1 MQSPIKICELHIP
14 LKNKYYP
21 RMKKILLILSLI
33 VLVVACS
40 SNEGDNNTDGNNYDR
55 TALLTNWADNIILP
69 SYVNYQAKVQTL
81 VTNTNTFVATPTEAN
96 LQTVR
101 ISWLEAYK
109 AYQYISMYNLGKAEE
124 INLNMASNTYP
135 TNTIGIESNISSG
148 TYNLALLSQLDK
160 QGFPALD
167 YLINGLSTNEAS
179 IVGFYA
185 TNANATNYKQY
196 LTAVVSKLKTNID
209 AVVTDWN
216 SGFRNSYV
224 ANNGTS
230 VSSSVN
236 KTTNLFVKNFEKDIR
251 TGKIGIPAGVF
262 SSGVKYPEKVEGYYK
277 NDISKELL
285 NVSIKATQDFF
296 NGKHFNSTTTGEGLK
311 TYLDFLNAIRN
322 GQKLSDII
330 NNQFATIYTVTNTL
344 NNSFSQQ
351 VNTDNSKMIVAYDAL
366 QQNVIYTKLDM
377 MQALNITIDYID
389 GDGD

>member
-1 MQSPIKICELHIP
+1 
-14 LKNKYYP
+14 
-21 RMKKILLILSLI
+21 MKKILLILSLI
-33 VLVVACS
+33 ALVVACS

-55 TALLTNWADNIILP
+55 TALLTNWADNIIVP
-69 SYVNYQAKVQTL
+69 SYVNYQAKLQTL
-81 VTNTNTFVATPTEAN
+81 VTSTNTFVATPTEAN

-101 ISWLEAYK
+101 TSWLEAYK
-109 AYQYISMYNLGKAEE
+109 GYQYISMYNLGKAEE

-135 TNTIGIESNISSG
+135 TSTIGIESNISSG
-148 TYNLALLSQLDK
+148 SYNLALLSQFDK

-167 YLINGLSTNEAS
+167 YLINGLGTNDAS

-185 TNANATNYKQY
+185 TNANAANYKQY
-196 LTAVVSKLKTNID
+196 LTAVVSKLKTNAD

-236 KTTNLFVKNFEKDIR
+236 KTTNLFVKNLEKDIR
-251 TGKIGIPAGVF
+251 TGKLGIPAGIF

-285 NVSIKATQDFF
+285 NVSIKAQQDFF
-296 NGKHFNSTTTGEGLK
+296 NGKHFNSTATGEGLK

-322 GQKLSDII
+322 GQQLSDII
-330 NNQFATIYTVTNTL
+330 NNQFATIYTVNNAL

-351 VNTDNSKMIVAYDAL
+351 INTDNSKMIAAYDAL

-377 MQALNITIDYID
+377 MQALNITIDYVD

>member
-1 MQSPIKICELHIP
+1 
-14 LKNKYYP
+14 
-21 RMKKILLILSLI
+21 MKKILLILSLI
-33 VLVVACS
+33 VIVVACS
-40 SNEGDNNTDGNNYDR
+40 SNEGENNSDGNNYDR
-55 TALLTNWADNIILP
+55 TALLTNWADNIIVP
-69 SYVNYQAKVQTL
+69 SYINYQTKVQTL
-81 VTNTNTFVATPTEAN
+81 VTNTNTFVANPTEVN

-101 ISWLEAYK
+101 TSWLEAYK

-124 INLNMASNTYP
+124 INLNIASNTYP

-148 TYNLALLSQLDK
+148 TYDLALLSQLDK

-167 YLINGLSTNEAS
+167 YLINGLSTNDAS

-216 SGFRNSYV
+216 SGFRNSYI

-311 TYLDFLNAIRN
+311 SYLDFLNVIRN

-330 NNQFATIYTVTNTL
+330 NNQFAAIYTVTNTL

-351 VNTDNSKMIVAYDAL
+351 VNTDNSKMIAAYDAL

-377 MQALNITIDYID
+377 MQALNITIDYVD

>member
-1 MQSPIKICELHIP
+1 
-14 LKNKYYP
+14 
-21 RMKKILLILSLI
+21 MKKILFILSFIAI
-33 VLVVACS
+33 VIACS
-40 SNEGDNNTDGNNYDR
+40 SNDSSSSDGDNYDR
-55 TALLTNWADNIILP
+55 TVLLTNWADNIIIP
-69 SYVNYQAKVQTL
+69 SYVNYQAKAQIL
-81 VTNTNTFVATPTEAN
+81 VSDANTFVSNPTEVN

-101 ISWLEAYK
+101 TSWIEAYK
-109 AYQYISMYNLGKAEE
+109 AYQYIAMYNLGKAEE
-124 INLNMASNTYP
+124 INLNAASNTYP

-148 TYNLALLSQLDK
+148 SYDLSLLSQFDK

-167 YLINGLSTNEAS
+167 YLINGLGADDAS

-185 TNANATNYKQY
+185 TNANAANYKQY
-196 LTAVVSKLKTNID
+196 LTAVASKLKTNAD

-236 KTTNLFVKNFEKDIR
+236 KTTNLFVKNLEKDIR
-251 TGKIGIPAGVF
+251 TGKIGIPAGIF
-262 SSGVKYPEKVEGYYK
+262 SSGVVYPEKVEGYYK

-285 NVSIKATQDFF
+285 NVSVKASQDFF
-296 NGKHFNSTTTGEGLK
+296 NGKHFNHTTTGEGLK
-311 TYLDFLNAIRN
+311 SYLDFLNAVKN
-322 GQKLSDII
+322 GQKLSDVI
-330 NNQFATIYTVTNTL
+330 NNQFAAIYDVNNTL

-351 VNTDNSKMIVAYDAL
+351 ISTDNSKMIAAYDAL

-377 MQALNITIDYID
+377 MQALKITIDYVD

>member
-1 MQSPIKICELHIP
+1 
-14 LKNKYYP
+14 
-21 RMKKILLILSLI
+21 
-33 VLVVACS
+33 
-40 SNEGDNNTDGNNYDR
+40 
-55 TALLTNWADNIILP
+55 
-69 SYVNYQAKVQTL
+69 
-81 VTNTNTFVATPTEAN
+81 
-96 LQTVR
+96 
-101 ISWLEAYK
+101 
-109 AYQYISMYNLGKAEE
+109 
-124 INLNMASNTYP
+124 
-135 TNTIGIESNISSG
+135 
-148 TYNLALLSQLDK
+148 
-160 QGFPALD
+160 
-167 YLINGLSTNEAS
+167 LINGLSTNDAS

-209 AVVTDWN
+209 TVVTDWN
-216 SGFRNSYV
+216 SGFRNSYI

-311 TYLDFLNAIRN
+311 SYLDFLNVIRN

-330 NNQFATIYTVTNTL
+330 NNQFVTIYTVTNTL

-351 VNTDNSKMIVAYDAL
+351 VNIDNSKMIIAYDAL

-377 MQALNITIDYID
+377 MQALNITIDYVD

>member
-1 MQSPIKICELHIP
+1 
-14 LKNKYYP
+14 
-21 RMKKILLILSLI
+21 MKKILLILSLI
-33 VLVVACS
+33 IIVVACS
-40 SNEGDNNTDGNNYDR
+40 SNEGENNSDGNNYDR
-55 TALLTNWADNIILP
+55 TALLTNWADNIIVP

-81 VTNTNTFVATPTEAN
+81 ITNTNTFVATPSEAN

-101 ISWLEAYK
+101 TSWLEAYK
-109 AYQYISMYNLGKAEE
+109 AYQYVSMYNLGKAEE
-124 INLNMASNTYP
+124 INFNMASNTYP

-167 YLINGLSTNEAS
+167 YLINGLSTNDAS
-179 IVGFYA
+179 IVGFYT
-185 TNANATNYKQY
+185 TNTNATNYKQY

-277 NDISKELL
+277 NDISKDLL
-285 NVSIKATQDFF
+285 NVAVKATQDFF

-311 TYLDFLNAIRN
+311 TYLDFLNTIRN

-330 NNQFATIYTVTNTL
+330 NNQFATIYTVNNEL

-351 VNTDNSKMIVAYDAL
+351 VNTDNSKMIAAYDAL

-377 MQALNITIDYID
+377 MQALNITIDYVD

>member
-1 MQSPIKICELHIP
+1 
-14 LKNKYYP
+14 
-21 RMKKILLILSLI
+21 MKKILLILSLI
-33 VLVVACS
+33 VIVVACS
-40 SNEGDNNTDGNNYDR
+40 SNEGENNSDGNNYDR
-55 TALLTNWADNIILP
+55 KALLTNWADNIIVP
-69 SYVNYQAKVQTL
+69 SYINYQTKVQTL
-81 VTNTNTFVATPTEAN
+81 VTNTNTFVANPTEVN

-101 ISWLEAYK
+101 TSWLEAYK

-124 INLNMASNTYP
+124 INLNIASNTYP

-148 TYNLALLSQLDK
+148 TYDLALLSQLDK

-167 YLINGLSTNEAS
+167 YLINGLSTNDAS

-209 AVVTDWN
+209 TVVTDWN
-216 SGFRNSYV
+216 SGFRNSYI

-311 TYLDFLNAIRN
+311 SYLDFLNVIRN

-330 NNQFATIYTVTNTL
+330 NNQFVTIYTVTNTL

-351 VNTDNSKMIVAYDAL
+351 VNIDNSKMIIAYDAL

-377 MQALNITIDYID
+377 MQALNITIDYVD